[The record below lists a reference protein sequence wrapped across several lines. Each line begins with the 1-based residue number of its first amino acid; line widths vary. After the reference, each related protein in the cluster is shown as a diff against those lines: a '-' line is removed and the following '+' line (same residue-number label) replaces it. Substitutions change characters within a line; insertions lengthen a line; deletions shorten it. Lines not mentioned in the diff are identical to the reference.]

1 MRRYG
6 KSNYKNYD
14 VIRTNDHNNCA
25 VFSKTIFKT
34 NLNFKYKTK

>member
-25 VFSKTIFKT
+25 VFQKQFLKLI
-34 NLNFKYKTK
+34 